1 MHVQLLRITAAT
13 VDTHRHRPA
22 KPSLLDGIINALK
35 DWRYQPGQLSDLRRV
50 LDASL
55 KKRLI
60 DTDSRKMIDGVLG
73 ITNLTASDV
82 MVAAPKMQLIAMDAS
97 MDECFAILIEV
108 GHSRYPVYE
117 GSKENIVGLLHAK
130 DILKLQRTP
139 ELSMKALVRPAMF
152 LPESKRLIDL
162 LREFRKTRTHMAI
175 LVDEFGRVGGLVTLE
190 DVLEEIVGEIEDEF
204 DKEEQQTDIFSF
216 SDNSYRVSGRADIE
230 VINHHFDVQLPNI
243 LDEERFDTIGGLI
256 SHAIGHVPMKGESHV
271 LEGLQFTV
279 LHVRGGAVT
288 WFRVKKI
295 GWTPSAGAPSEGHP

>member
-1 MHVQLLRITAAT
+1 MA
-13 VDTHRHRPA
+13 
-22 KPSLLDGIINALK
+22 SLTQALK
-35 DWRYQPGQLSDLRRV
+35 DWRYQPEHLSDLRRM

-55 KKRLI
+55 KQKLI

-73 ITNLTASDV
+73 IADLTASDV
-82 MVAAPKMQLIAMDAS
+82 MVAAPKMQLIPMDAS
-97 MDECFAILIEV
+97 SEDCFAIMIEV

-152 LPESKRLIDL
+152 LPESKKLIDL

-190 DVLEEIVGEIEDEF
+190 DVLEEIVGDIEDEF

-230 VINHHFDVQLPNI
+230 VINAHFDVQLPNV

-256 SHAIGHVPMKGESHV
+256 AHALGHVPMKGESHV
-271 LEGLQFTV
+271 LQGLQFTT

-295 GWTPSAGAPSEGHP
+295 PWNPSESAASESLS